1 MEAISSRFLFIEAG
15 RGIVKSM
22 SKTEKEKEKSSL
34 KVRKK
39 GRKDNQGNVY
49 RINIEKNMHDKNSN

>member
-1 MEAISSRFLFIEAG
+1 
-15 RGIVKSM
+15 M